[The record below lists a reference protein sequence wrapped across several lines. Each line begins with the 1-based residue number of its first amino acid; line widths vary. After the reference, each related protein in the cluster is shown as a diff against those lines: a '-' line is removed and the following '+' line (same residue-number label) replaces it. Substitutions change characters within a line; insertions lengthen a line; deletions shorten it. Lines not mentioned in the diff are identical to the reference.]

1 MSRLLLLRAVPPDEE
16 GALPPDVDLLVTHE
30 AVPLG
35 AGVAEALAAEASGSC
50 LAVTSRTTVRVLVES
65 GAAGLLARAFDEL
78 LAAGSGTARAMLK
91 AGAAAVTVP
100 EAPGAAGI
108 VAALERRL
116 PSLRLL
122 WPHGAD
128 ADPAPFVSL
137 GERGARLLAPV
148 VYDKRP
154 RPAVP
159 AEVLERLASGE
170 TAAVAVASLAALD
183 VLLGAFRSA
192 ALPVPPVR
200 WGVLGPATSRGLAA
214 RGLGQPAVPSRPSL
228 DDLIELLRREV
239 NR

>member
-16 GALPPDVDLLVTHE
+16 GALPPDVEILVTHE
-30 AVPLG
+30 TVPLG
-35 AGVAEALAAEASGSC
+35 AGVAEALAAEARGSC
-50 LAVTSRTTVRVLVES
+50 LAVTSRTTARVLVEA
-65 GAAGLLARAFDEL
+65 GAAGLLSRPFDEL
-78 LAAGSGTARAMLK
+78 FAAGEGTARAMRE

-137 GERGARLLAPV
+137 AARGAALVAPV
-148 VYDKRP
+148 VYDKRA
-154 RPAVP
+154 RPALP
-159 AEVLERLASGE
+159 AEALERLASGE
-170 TAAVAVASLAALD
+170 TAAVAVGSLAALD
-183 VLLGAFRSA
+183 VLLEALRSA

-200 WGVLGPATSRGLAA
+200 WGVLGPATARGLVSRGLAE
-214 RGLGQPAVPSRPSL
+214 PAVPLRANL
-228 DDLIELLRREV
+228 DDLVELLRREV